1 MMHTDS
7 LTELRDDVEC
17 DTIDI
22 FRDYPELVEKHAQ
35 LQYVALRL
43 PLVEKSFILSIGP
56 RVKVFSTW
64 VSLMLLSFPS
74 RPSHLKQKKS
84 SNRPKISS

>member
-1 MMHTDS
+1 MNEKACSMMPTDS

-22 FRDYPELVEKHAQ
+22 FRDHPELVEKHAQ

-43 PLVEKSFILSIGP
+43 PLVEK
-56 RVKVFSTW
+56 
-64 VSLMLLSFPS
+64 
-74 RPSHLKQKKS
+74 
-84 SNRPKISS
+84 